1 MVDRGLGHATVD
13 VTGVKKGIQCPFY
26 WAFLVKCKLFKDY
39 MYEEVKIIYW
49 KWWIGT
55 WEMQLLTSLVWNLGC
70 SGMGQG
76 RHWPRDNVRQ
86 HSQVPPPTCCWKQ
99 ACQLGGPNHRQHCFS
114 LIWSYFLKWI
124 FWTDFGYTFL
134 RDEIFKIEIEIAIDV
149 VTVSVK

>member
-70 SGMGQG
+70 TRMGQG

-99 ACQLGGPNHRQHCFS
+99 ACQLGGPTTVNIAFHWFEVIFLS
-114 LIWSYFLKWI
+114 EYFELILDIPFFVMKYSKLK
-124 FWTDFGYTFL
+124 L
-134 RDEIFKIEIEIAIDV
+134 RLPL
-149 VTVSVK
+149 TSWQCQ